1 MVNIETEP
9 NQTIHAYQPSPSNDR
24 KHFQVIEKTYQSN
37 TNSDYTEKIE
47 ELGNNFDYQSN
58 SQHYWGERELSTFYG
73 TPLYAETSPSQKL
86 ALNHLYWV
94 GQYHHTA
101 ASEANTILY
110 NQVTSGVFAHISGY
124 ETLCR
129 ELDFETYQER
139 FHIKTFQKI
148 SYKTKIA
155 LVGKESLAN
164 SLPQKSENGLLN
176 QFLGKRSAWM
186 NASSFRE
193 SLEESSLRF
202 IARVIFQGND
212 RYYSQFLAEKGN
224 TSIPTTM
231 GGFAGV
237 TASAS
242 MFKFLTLNW
251 GSSPFMA
258 AQYYSARMI
267 ANMSLKAYEHRYFKQ
282 FKDLEKTGEF
292 IPTPIAVSYYHL
304 LDESFHTT
312 MSQVISQDV
321 YKDFSKPSAY
331 EKLLANTIVF
341 LVQRGLL
348 GGLSGGLPVVF
359 RDDASF
365 MPAFY
370 RLLKSPV
377 FNLSNEEALHWM
389 EKCLCQEHEGFH
401 VNHKY
406 HQSLLSNFQRFFDR
420 LDYLWS
426 INREMRLM
434 AAGGSIERAIKQNT
448 LAFKQFSQS
457 IV

>member
-1 MVNIETEP
+1 MVNIETEA
-9 NQTIHAYQPSPSNDR
+9 NQNIHASQPFFSNDK

-58 SQHYWGERELSTFYG
+58 SQHYWGDRELSTFYG

-110 NQVTSGVFAHISGY
+110 NQVTSGVFANISGY

-164 SLPQKSENGLLN
+164 TLPQKSENGLLN

-202 IARVIFQGND
+202 IARAIFQGNN

-224 TSIPTTM
+224 TSIPTAI

-242 MFKFLTLNW
+242 MLKFLTLNW

-312 MSQVISQDV
+312 MSQVISQDL
-321 YKDFSKPSAY
+321 YKDFSKPTAY
-331 EKLLANTIVF
+331 EKLLANTIVI
-341 LVQRGLL
+341 LAQRGLL
-348 GGLSGGLPVVF
+348 SGLSGGLPVVF
-359 RDDASF
+359 RDDACF

-401 VNHKY
+401 VNQKY

-420 LDYLWS
+420 LDYLWP

-434 AAGGSIERAIKQNT
+434 AAGGSIERAIKHNT
-448 LAFKQFSQS
+448 LAFKQFAKS
-457 IV
+457 VV

>member
-1 MVNIETEP
+1 
-9 NQTIHAYQPSPSNDR
+9 
-24 KHFQVIEKTYQSN
+24 
-37 TNSDYTEKIE
+37 
-47 ELGNNFDYQSN
+47 
-58 SQHYWGERELSTFYG
+58 
-73 TPLYAETSPSQKL
+73 
-86 ALNHLYWV
+86 
-94 GQYHHTA
+94 
-101 ASEANTILY
+101 
-110 NQVTSGVFAHISGY
+110 VFANISGY

-186 NASSFRE
+186 KASSFRE

-202 IARVIFQGND
+202 IARAIFQGND

-258 AQYYSARMI
+258 AQYYSARMV

-321 YKDFSKPSAY
+321 YKDFSKPTAY
-331 EKLLANTIVF
+331 EKLLANTILF

-359 RDDASF
+359 RDDACF

-420 LDYLWS
+420 LDYLWPV
-426 INREMRLM
+426 NREMRLM
-434 AAGGSIERAIKQNT
+434 AAGGSIERAIKSNT
-448 LAFKQFSQS
+448 LAFKQFAKS